1 MTYKLDKITIR
12 LKNTPEGMAKI
23 NEIFTDIVSG
33 KIPLLYNS
41 DKEFIEG
48 LAPVSQYS
56 NYESDETGEYDL
68 SIMAVEKNFFE
79 ILEKEVQ
86 DGKFIKYDVAG
97 DDVLNCAQEAW
108 QQVWDDS
115 KNNTI
120 KRSFNIDYESTV
132 PKELTSDGK
141 AHCNLYI
148 GIDS

>member
-86 DGKFIKYDVAG
+86 DGKFIKYDV
-97 DDVLNCAQEAW
+97 V
-108 QQVWDDS
+108 
-115 KNNTI
+115 
-120 KRSFNIDYESTV
+120 
-132 PKELTSDGK
+132 
-141 AHCNLYI
+141 
-148 GIDS
+148 